1 MDGQIVTEI
10 RVDTAR
16 VFEAAC
22 RRTLEAVK
30 AAPGVSPDAALSED
44 ERPWAADRMREAR
57 DRVARLLCR
66 LSKRIDEM
74 PQAEQ
79 EDEELVFRVVCGTP
93 VQEGLLEEAVRR
105 YMTNW
110 VAAAWFRLHPELG
123 ATIDMDYET
132 GELNHLT
139 LMNGQAKRPS
149 YCY

>member
-1 MDGQIVTEI
+1 MDGKIVTEI

-44 ERPWAADRMREAR
+44 ELPWAADRMREAR

-93 VQEGLLEEAVRR
+93 VQEGLLEEAGTCQVLPSPEAPHAEQRDPITLVP
-105 YMTNW
+105 MG
-110 VAAAWFRLHPELG
+110 AARLRISAFPQ
-123 ATIDMDYET
+123 TD
-132 GELNHLT
+132 
-139 LMNGQAKRPS
+139 
-149 YCY
+149 